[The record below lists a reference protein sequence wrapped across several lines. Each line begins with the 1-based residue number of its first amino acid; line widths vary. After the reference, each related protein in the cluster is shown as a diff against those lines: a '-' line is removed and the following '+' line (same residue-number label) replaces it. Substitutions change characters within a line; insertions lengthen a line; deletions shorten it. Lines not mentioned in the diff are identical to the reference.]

1 MGSGRRA
8 AAAGWSPP
16 EAPAAVYPR
25 RPVWLFVVRL
35 RRSGGS
41 GVPTRVPGGGRG
53 ARGPGTG
60 RGVCVGGAGSAE
72 RKLCWECGRGRA
84 GERAAGRA
92 SSLHCA
98 RRPRRRPRGVLQPGP
113 LRRPAGQLPRRRALA
128 APASARGPQPRS
140 RRTAPGRWGSG
151 SSGSASSLPRDAPL
165 PSPKVVPRTPELGS
179 GKARKCAGTRSRPR
193 GVGAGSSSPLL
204 RVYLLCVV
212 SL

>member
-1 MGSGRRA
+1 VGSGRRA

-151 SSGSASSLPRDAPL
+151 AGWGWGRGPGRRVPGGSAPGGLRASWGRGGLAGWAPGPRAPRP
-165 PSPKVVPRTPELGS
+165 PSPATPR
-179 GKARKCAGTRSRPR
+179 
-193 GVGAGSSSPLL
+193 SPPLK
-204 RVYLLCVV
+204 
-212 SL
+212 